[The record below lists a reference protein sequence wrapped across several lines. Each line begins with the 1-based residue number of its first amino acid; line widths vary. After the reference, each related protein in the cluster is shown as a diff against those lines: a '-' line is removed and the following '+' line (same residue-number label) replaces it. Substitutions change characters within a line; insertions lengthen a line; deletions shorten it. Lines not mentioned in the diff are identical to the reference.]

1 MVKEFM
7 FGTMGQLMKETSRR
21 IRGMATDTLSGVM
34 ENHIKVII
42 LKTAELEKANTDGQ
56 MALITKDLS

>member
-1 MVKEFM
+1 
-7 FGTMGQLMKETSRR
+7 MKETSRR

-42 LKTAELEKANTDGQ
+42 LKTVELEKVNTDGQ
-56 MALITKDLS
+56 MALITKVLS